1 MSMNIDFYVRW
12 ESTSWGIIPT
22 FQSWNSNMP
31 QVATVW
37 QKKPV
42 RTASQGIKAKLK
54 ENVCIDP
61 CPKESKDINSNVL

>member
-1 MSMNIDFYVRW
+1 MGKYKLRYYSHLSELELQY
-12 ESTSWGIIPT
+12 
-22 FQSWNSNMP
+22 
-31 QVATVW
+31 ATGCYTVT
-37 QKKPV
+37 KKPV